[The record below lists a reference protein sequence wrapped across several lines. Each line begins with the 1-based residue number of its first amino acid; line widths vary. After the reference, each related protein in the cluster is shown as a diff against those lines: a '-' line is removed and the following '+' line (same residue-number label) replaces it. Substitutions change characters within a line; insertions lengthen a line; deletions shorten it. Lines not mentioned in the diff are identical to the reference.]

1 MLTLL
6 VQILGSDIAHLKDDQ
21 DTTPVFLAA
30 QQGTTIT
37 WRNIND
43 LRVKYGI
50 QFNFLVKD

>member
-21 DTTPVFLAA
+21 NTTPVFLAA

-37 WRNIND
+37 WGEHKR
-43 LRVKYGI
+43 
-50 QFNFLVKD
+50 FKD